1 VSHDGFIATGSRD
14 KSVKVWNSKQGD
26 REYNLDKTLVG
37 HTNFVGTVAWIPP
50 GESLP
55 AGGLVS
61 GGMDTRVL
69 VWDLE
74 NASIAKDL
82 KGHKLQV
89 SNVAVDSN
97 GDILSASV
105 DRYFSLMLFLLRFAF
120 STFPAETCLPPFYVS
135 AFLWDLPALFLFFL
149 QLIFRSL
156 PPPTFVLRF
165 GRLVAHS

>member
-1 VSHDGFIATGSRD
+1 MSILGFYIFPRELNIVLEFTPLIDLCHQVRGLGVSHDGVIATGSRD
-14 KSVKVWNSKQGD
+14 KSVRVWNSKKD
-26 REYNLDKTLVG
+26 EREFSLDKTLVG

-50 GESLP
+50 NESLP

-89 SNVAVDSN
+89 SNVAVDAN

-105 DRYFSLMLFLLRFAF
+105 DRY
-120 STFPAETCLPPFYVS
+120 
-135 AFLWDLPALFLFFL
+135 
-149 QLIFRSL
+149 
-156 PPPTFVLRF
+156 
-165 GRLVAHS
+165 HSII

>member
-1 VSHDGFIATGSRD
+1 MHKFGNCFEAHDIDCSCQQVRGLGVSHDGVIATGSRD
-14 KSVKVWNSKQGD
+14 KSVRIWDSKQGE

-37 HTNFVGTVAWIPP
+37 HTNFVGTVAWISPT
-50 GESLP
+50 ESLP

-74 NASIAKDL
+74 KAAIANDM

-89 SNVAVDSN
+89 SDVAVDSN

-105 DRYFSLMLFLLRFAF
+105 DRYRYFDGIPLMICIFYIF
-120 STFPAETCLPPFYVS
+120 FPL
-135 AFLWDLPALFLFFL
+135 
-149 QLIFRSL
+149 
-156 PPPTFVLRF
+156 
-165 GRLVAHS
+165 

>member
-1 VSHDGFIATGSRD
+1 MRGLGVSHDGVIATGSRD
-14 KSVKVWNSKQGD
+14 KSVRIWETKEGE

-50 GESLP
+50 NESLP

-74 NASIAKDL
+74 KAAIVNDM

-89 SNVAVDSN
+89 SDVAVDSN

-105 DRYFSLMLFLLRFAF
+105 DRYSSLKCIPQVFSFDFKL
-120 STFPAETCLPPFYVS
+120 EWCIIVS
-135 AFLWDLPALFLFFL
+135 
-149 QLIFRSL
+149 
-156 PPPTFVLRF
+156 
-165 GRLVAHS
+165 

>member
-1 VSHDGFIATGSRD
+1 MNDRGALFSIAELDDVIVSWLRWDSIFCFGSLCGELRIALELTLLVAFCYQVRGLGVSHDGVIATGSRD
-14 KSVKVWNSKQGD
+14 KSVRVWNSIEGERD
-26 REYNLDKTLVG
+26 YNLDKTLVG

-50 GESLP
+50 NEALP

-74 NASIAKDL
+74 NVSIAKDL

-105 DRYFSLMLFLLRFAF
+105 DRYFSLMLFL
-120 STFPAETCLPPFYVS
+120 S
-135 AFLWDLPALFLFFL
+135 
-149 QLIFRSL
+149 
-156 PPPTFVLRF
+156 
-165 GRLVAHS
+165 